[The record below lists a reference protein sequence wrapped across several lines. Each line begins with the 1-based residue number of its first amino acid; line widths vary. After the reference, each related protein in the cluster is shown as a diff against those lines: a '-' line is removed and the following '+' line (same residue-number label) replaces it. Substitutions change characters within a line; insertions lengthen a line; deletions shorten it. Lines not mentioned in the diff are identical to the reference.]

1 MSSSRR
7 PARLASAPRGTL
19 AVALGVVLGVG
30 LLAGCGS
37 DAEPGSAASSP
48 SASASASS
56 SASAS
61 ESASE
66 SAGESATPA
75 PEGTVVSLRIEGGAV
90 RPEGSVVRVAVGEP
104 VTLQIRSDVA
114 DELHVHSTPE
124 QEIAFEAGRS
134 EHRLVIDRPGVVD
147 VESHELGLVLVRLEV
162 R

>member
-7 PARLASAPRGTL
+7 PARLASAPRATL
-19 AVALGVVLGVG
+19 AVVLGVVLGAG

-66 SAGESATPA
+66 SAGESATAA
-75 PEGTVVSLRIEGGAV
+75 PDGTVVSLRIEGGAV

>member
-7 PARLASAPRGTL
+7 PARLASAPRATL
-19 AVALGVVLGVG
+19 AVVLGAG

-48 SASASASS
+48 SASASESASASS